1 MTFTNWRFTCL
12 PLKSAGVQHRQGIQ
26 QTTFLWNGGFRL
38 SRWYDF
44 FLDFVNNVNS
54 VVLIFVTETISRTD
68 EGQPKMKY
76 IFIKCGTSIYFFYS
90 TEFGP
95 SPSPNFKY
103 RLWNKVTESFPETD
117 FLISLFFYLSNPK
130 SHTCNISNYKFF

>member
-76 IFIKCGTSIYFFYS
+76 IFNKCGTSIYFFYS
-90 TEFGP
+90 TGVWSITITEFKKLTPLQYCIYILGLVHHLNP
-95 SPSPNFKY
+95 CNG
-103 RLWNKVTESFPETD
+103 
-117 FLISLFFYLSNPK
+117 SNN
-130 SHTCNISNYKFF
+130 H